1 VGLRIARRNAE
12 CFGADRE
19 AGVRICGRE
28 ATRLLG
34 LRTLA
39 GFSTGQRLWWQR
51 WSPLIMAL
59 PGVEHW
65 AAAEKR
71 ALIRVVRAKGGRR
84 ESDFVWLFDGHR
96 RLRQAVLR
104 LADLQCATRGSGGDP

>member
-65 AAAEKR
+65 AAAEKP
-71 ALIRVVRAKGGRR
+71 IRVVRAKGAA
-84 ESDFVWLFDGHR
+84 ESDVWLFGE
-96 RLRQAVLR
+96 APP
-104 LADLQCATRGSGGDP
+104 APG